1 MLAPFRGAVKSRQ
14 SIDSAAGSGGA
25 SSEGE
30 RHVVMVLP
38 SSTELFY
45 FYGQTLEQCAKL
57 FTGKPLFDL
66 ATLHKKWL
74 GIYAGWRLSYSMRS
88 LFLTL
93 EHVNRGCALCRN

>member
-74 GIYAGWRLSYSMRS
+74 GIYAGW
-88 LFLTL
+88 
-93 EHVNRGCALCRN
+93 